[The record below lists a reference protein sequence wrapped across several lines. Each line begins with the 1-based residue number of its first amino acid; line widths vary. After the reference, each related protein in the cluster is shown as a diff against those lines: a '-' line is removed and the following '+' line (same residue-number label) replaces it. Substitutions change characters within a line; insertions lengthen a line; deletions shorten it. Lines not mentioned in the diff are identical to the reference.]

1 MMGTPG
7 EESAPAGHAKPALEG
22 VRVLDF
28 SHALAGPYCTLLL
41 SDLGAAIHKLEPADG
56 GDMGRGWGPPFSG
69 DQASFFLGL
78 NRGKLGISVNLKQ
91 PEGIAICL
99 KLLEKMDVLVENFRP
114 GTMARLGLGY
124 EDVRARNPRLV
135 YCSISGYGQDGPSR
149 DEAAFDLI
157 VQSSSGLVS
166 ITGTEAGEQVR
177 CGYSV
182 ADISAGLFAVIGIL
196 TALRARER
204 SGLGQHVDIA
214 MLDSMISGMS
224 SNYMTYL
231 GSGVAPR
238 PLGTGFPTVVP
249 YRVFQAEDRG
259 FAIAIGSE
267 RLWSALCKVINRPE
281 LESDSRFANNAARI
295 ENRNELESTL
305 AETFR
310 HRPATEWLRELSS
323 AGIPC
328 SLVRTFPEVVEHP
341 QAAHRRM
348 FPQLEHPTAGRHRV
362 TGSPIKFSMTPGGP
376 GEPAPLLG
384 QHTRQVLSGLL
395 GLDTHTLD
403 RLESSGTIFGPGLS
417 HTRMTAEA
425 NARGSAEK
433 E

>member
-1 MMGTPG
+1 MMSAPG
-7 EESAPAGHAKPALEG
+7 GESAPAGHTRPALEG

-41 SDLGAAIHKLEPADG
+41 SDFGATIHKLEPAHG

-69 DQASFFLGL
+69 DQASFFLGM
-78 NRGKLGISVNLKQ
+78 NRGKLGISINLKQ
-91 PEGIAICL
+91 REGIEICL

-196 TALRARER
+196 TALRAREH
-204 SGLGQHVDIA
+204 SGVGQHVDIA

-238 PLGTGFPTVVP
+238 PMGTGFPTVAP
-249 YRVFQAEDRG
+249 YRVFQAQDRG

-267 RLWSALCKVINRPE
+267 RLWSALCKVIGRPE
-281 LESDSRFANNAARI
+281 LEPDPKFANNAARI
-295 ENRNELESTL
+295 ANRNELENTL
-305 AETFR
+305 ADTFR
-310 HRPATEWLRELSS
+310 QRAAAEWLRELSA

-348 FPQLEHPTAGRHRV
+348 FPELEHPTAGRHRV

-376 GEPAPLLG
+376 GQPAPLLG
-384 QHTRQVLSGLL
+384 QHTHQVLSTLL
-395 GLDTHTLD
+395 GLDADALD
-403 RLESSGTIFGPGLS
+403 RLESSGTIFGPALS
-417 HTRMTAEA
+417 HSRLTEA
-425 NARGSAEK
+425 GDHTGSAEK